1 MVATITTN
9 KNLSKLLTSTFKF
22 DIRRLGNCIRGVT
35 VGVLASGVVDHRF
48 GSKSETIKLVEAANT
63 HLIVIGLIWPGLKL
77 TIYHTRGELAIYYNT
92 DG

>member
-22 DIRRLGNCIRGVT
+22 DIRRLGNCIRGVM

-48 GSKSETIKLVEAANT
+48 EFCLGQNQRLLN
-63 HLIVIGLIWPGLKL
+63 W
-77 TIYHTRGELAIYYNT
+77 
-92 DG
+92 